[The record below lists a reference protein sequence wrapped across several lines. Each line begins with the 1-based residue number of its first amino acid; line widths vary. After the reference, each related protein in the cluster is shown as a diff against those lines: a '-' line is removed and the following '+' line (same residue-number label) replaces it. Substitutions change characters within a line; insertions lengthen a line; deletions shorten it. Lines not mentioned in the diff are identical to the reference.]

1 MIGSIALPTR
11 GWTIRRR
18 LLFGFG
24 ASMALFVV
32 TALVELAMMRRTQR
46 SMKVQL
52 KEVLELQRNVTHTS
66 DATRDYVTFAQTDLL
81 GRDSMY
87 QRRMDSV
94 FTAADSLRRV
104 VTSGTALGEAG
115 RVRID
120 RIGAIQSRVAVR
132 LALARAAQD
141 LGRSDEVLRQARF
154 SAALLDTLFVE
165 SGAVT
170 FDETRAV
177 NERLQ
182 RLDAV
187 ALNQQGIVW
196 GLSAVGLLAALM
208 FGVLT
213 WRAVARPLARLTVTA
228 RRMGAGDFRVQSL
241 PEKLDAEYRTFAEAF
256 TETARRLAS
265 LISDIQHQAR
275 GVSDSAASLT
285 SASEEAARATNQ
297 ISQAVGDIASTA
309 SGQIQSL
316 AASREVLAR
325 VDESAANLTTTAAKS
340 TELGADIH
348 RTANR
353 ANDDIRLAL
362 ETLERA
368 RGVIQASAA
377 GVTRLDSASKAVET
391 FVAAIQDVADMTN
404 LLSLNAAI
412 EAARAGDH
420 GRGFAVVATEVRDLA
435 TRSAQAAEE
444 VRLVVQRMRYEVS
457 NAIKAFDEGVGA
469 LGNVDGIS
477 RTATDA
483 LDGIHAAVSGIEQVA
498 VTLDTAAAAN
508 REAVRELQRHM
519 SVTTEQAEDQAAA
532 SEEAA
537 ASAQQ
542 TAASTHE
549 VASTAERLLGSAAR
563 LRELVSSFSV

>member
-1 MIGSIALPTR
+1 
-11 GWTIRRR
+11 

-24 ASMALFVV
+24 ATMALFVV
-32 TALVELAMMRRTQR
+32 SALVQLSMMRGAQR
-46 SMKVQL
+46 DTKAQL
-52 KEVLELQRNVTHTS
+52 REVFDLERNLTNT
-66 DATRDYVTFAQTDLL
+66 AAAMRDYVVFAQTDLL
-81 GRDSMY
+81 GRDSAY
-87 QRRMDSV
+87 QRRLDSL
-94 FTAADSLRRV
+94 FTAADSLRRLV
-104 VTSGTALGEAG
+104 SAGTTLGDAA
-115 RVRID
+115 RVRVD
-120 RIGAIQSRVAVR
+120 RIGAIQSRIAVR
-132 LALARAAQD
+132 LAMARAAQD
-141 LGRSDEVLRQARF
+141 LGRADDVLRQARF

-165 SGAVT
+165 SGAVAR
-170 FDETRAV
+170 EEMRVV

-182 RLDAV
+182 RLDTV
-187 ALNQQGIVW
+187 AINQQGVVW
-196 GLSAVGLLAALM
+196 TLSAAGLLAALL
-208 FGVLT
+208 FGLLT

-228 RRMGAGDFRVQSL
+228 RRMGAGDFRVQTV

-256 TETARRLAS
+256 VETARRLS
-265 LISDIQHQAR
+265 RLISEIQQQAH

-309 SGQIQSL
+309 GGQIQSL
-316 AASREVLAR
+316 AASREVLSR
-325 VDESAANLTTTAAKS
+325 VDESAAYLTTTAERS

-348 RTANR
+348 RTAMR
-353 ANDDIRLAL
+353 ANEDILRAL
-362 ETLERA
+362 ETLDRA

-377 GVTRLDSASKAVET
+377 GVNRLDSASKAVET

-420 GRGFAVVATEVRDLA
+420 GRGFAVVANEVRDLA

-457 NAIKAFDEGVGA
+457 AAVKAFDEGVRA

-483 LDGIHAAVSGIEQVA
+483 LEGIHKSVSGIEQVA
-498 VTLDTAAAAN
+498 VALDAAAAAN
-508 REAVRELQRHM
+508 REAVKELQRHM
-519 SVTTEQAEDQAAA
+519 NATTEQAEDQAAA
-532 SEEAA
+532 SQEAA
-537 ASAQQ
+537 ASAEQ

-563 LRELVSSFSV
+563 LRELVSAFSV

>member
-1 MIGSIALPTR
+1 MIGPITFRVR

-32 TALVELAMMRRTQR
+32 TALIELSMMRRTQGD
-46 SMKVQL
+46 MKSQL
-52 KEVLELQRNVTHTS
+52 KEVLDLQRNATKSS
-66 DATRDYVTFAQTDLL
+66 DATRDFVTFAQTDLL

-87 QRRMDSV
+87 QRRIDSL
-94 FTAADSLRRV
+94 FTAADSLRRL
-104 VTSGTALGEAG
+104 VTSGTALSEAG

-132 LALARAAQD
+132 LALARAAED
-141 LGRSDEVLRQARF
+141 LGRPDEVLRQARL

-170 FDETRAV
+170 RDETRAV

-182 RLDAV
+182 QLDAV
-187 ALNQQGIVW
+187 ALNQRGIVW
-196 GLSAVGLLAALM
+196 GLSAVGLLAAFL

-228 RRMGAGDFRVQSL
+228 RRMGAGDFRVQTV
-241 PEKLDAEYRTFAEAF
+241 PGNLDAEYRTFADAF
-256 TETARRLAS
+256 AETARRLAA
-265 LISDIQHQAR
+265 LISEIQQQAH

-285 SASEEAARATNQ
+285 AVSEEAARATNQ
-297 ISQAVGDIASTA
+297 ISEAVGDIASTA

-325 VDESAANLTTTAAKS
+325 VDASAVKLTTTAARS

-348 RTANR
+348 RTANQ
-353 ANDDIRLAL
+353 ANEDIRLAL

-368 RGVIQASAA
+368 RGVIQSSSA

-444 VRLVVQRMRYEVS
+444 VRLVVQRMRHEVS
-457 NAIKAFDEGVGA
+457 AAVKAFDEGVRA

-483 LDGIHAAVSGIEQVA
+483 LDGIHNAVSGIEQVA
-498 VTLDTAAAAN
+498 ATLDAAAVAN

-519 SVTTEQAEDQAAA
+519 SATTERAEDQAAA
-532 SEEAA
+532 SQEAA

-563 LRELVSSFSV
+563 LRELVSAFSV